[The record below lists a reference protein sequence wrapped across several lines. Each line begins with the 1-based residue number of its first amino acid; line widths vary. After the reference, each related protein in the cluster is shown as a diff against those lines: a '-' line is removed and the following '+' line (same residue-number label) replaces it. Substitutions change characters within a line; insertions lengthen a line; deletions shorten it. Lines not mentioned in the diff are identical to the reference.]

1 VSVCVCVCNPTC
13 TYAVSAVS
21 QEMAKEIGTEA
32 KRKLLNMGAYLVR
45 RYLPRKLPRS
55 SDLMRVGE
63 GERERE
69 IIRNGTA

>member
-1 VSVCVCVCNPTC
+1 
-13 TYAVSAVS
+13 
-21 QEMAKEIGTEA
+21 MAKEIGTEA